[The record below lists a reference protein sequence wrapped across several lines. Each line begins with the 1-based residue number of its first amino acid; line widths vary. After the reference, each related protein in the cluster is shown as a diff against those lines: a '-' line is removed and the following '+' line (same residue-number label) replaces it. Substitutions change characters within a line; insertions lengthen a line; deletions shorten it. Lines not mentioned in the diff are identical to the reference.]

1 MMPPVEQDA
10 IADVSD
16 DDQMVICEEA
26 PVEIDLKCKEKVT
39 DSDSES
45 QSDMEPP
52 IENRVFPQQRF
63 SPMIANT
70 NSSEVTC
77 RPKPI
82 KAPTTTKFSSVSTTT
97 VLTYP
102 YHSPINPSGVSGF
115 QPTGGAFKTMPISPK
130 VLKPDTKM
138 ESPDACSA
146 WTGGSYTTISKP
158 ELPVTKAAADNITQW
173 VTSPLSQNKT
183 TTTFTIL
190 KPQQTLKSGSII
202 QLSDRSNTGTQPV
215 TLTLLNSGIGQ
226 STTLCLANDTE
237 PTHPVLVV
245 TSTPSDVQYLYM
257 QQPSFQ
263 LPVSNN
269 MALQPIQLM
278 PKSVIV
284 SQHQNRSAVPNHVP
298 QKDVPISQSN
308 FATTSNLTCNTGEC
322 FYFTYFTNVCI
333 LQLVI
338 DYSISNFCILVA
350 LCMSYKLLL
359 VSSC

>member
-1 MMPPVEQDA
+1 MSSTGESGEAGEMPLSPRTPNSPVPPMAPPVEQDS

-45 QSDMEPP
+45 QSDMEPQ

-63 SPMIANT
+63 SPMTANT
-70 NSSEVTC
+70 SSSEVTC

-82 KAPTTTKFSSVSTTT
+82 KVPTTSKFSTVSTTT

-102 YHSPINPSGVSGF
+102 YHSPINPSGISGF

-130 VLKPDTKM
+130 VPKPEVKLDNTDVRSGWM
-138 ESPDACSA
+138 
-146 WTGGSYTTISKP
+146 GGSYTTASKP
-158 ELPVTKAAADNITQW
+158 DSHITTKPSGDNVTQW
-173 VTSPLSQNKT
+173 VTSSPLSQNKT

-190 KPQQTLKSGSII
+190 KPQQQLKSGSII
-202 QLSDRSNTGTQPV
+202 QLSERPNAATQPV
-215 TLTLLNSGIGQ
+215 TLTLLNSGVGQ

-237 PTHPVLVV
+237 PSHPVLVV
-245 TSTPSDVQYLYM
+245 SSSASDLQYLYM

-263 LPVSNN
+263 IPVSTNV
-269 MALQPIQLM
+269 ALQPLQLM

-284 SQHQNRSAVPNHVP
+284 NQQQNRGSTQSYVQ
-298 QKDVPISQSN
+298 QKDVTSSQTP
-308 FATTSNLTCNTGEC
+308 FAGTPNIPNNAGELYLPLT
-322 FYFTYFTNVCI
+322 I
-333 LQLVI
+333 I
-338 DYSISNFCILVA
+338 
-350 LCMSYKLLL
+350 
-359 VSSC
+359 